1 MGCIDP
7 VYEWNWRQNCAVKR
21 CWHLLGNL
29 NAHASQQKK
38 RPFEIRKCS
47 CVALLHLSLEGI
59 TTAQVYCMFVC
70 RAIIPSAVC
79 DKCQRAN
86 IGHGN
91 PLEWSNAW
99 DYKEEENVFVSD
111 FYITS
116 AVTWTCELHLVS
128 YQSTSILWPV
138 AGLEP
143 ATLPSP
149 SQESLTTELL
159 PPPFF
164 FFQIF

>member
-1 MGCIDP
+1 MNGIDAKT
-7 VYEWNWRQNCAVKR
+7 V
-21 CWHLLGNL
+21 LLSVVGTGNL

-47 CVALLHLSLEGI
+47 CIALLHLSLEGI

-91 PLEWSNAW
+91 PLE
-99 DYKEEENVFVSD
+99 
-111 FYITS
+111 
-116 AVTWTCELHLVS
+116 
-128 YQSTSILWPV
+128 
-138 AGLEP
+138 
-143 ATLPSP
+143 
-149 SQESLTTELL
+149 
-159 PPPFF
+159 
-164 FFQIF
+164 